1 MLPLIIIGAP
11 RSGTN
16 MLRNILTDIDGVSTW
31 PCDEINYIWRHGNI
45 KYPSDEIPVTR
56 ATPNIINYIHKK
68 FVEISVKYNSD
79 IVVEKTCANSLRV
92 PFVDAVVPEAKF
104 IFIYRDGIDVTV
116 SAKARWTA
124 ELDISYVLKKIRYVP
139 ILDLP
144 YYSIRYLWARIYR
157 FTSNEQRLPFWGPAL
172 DDMQTILKKHSLNEI
187 CALQWKHC
195 VDNAEKAFSSM
206 PASKV
211 LRVRYEDLVCHP
223 VQELQRILKHID
235 KEVDIDR
242 VINAVENVSPQSIGK
257 GRSMLSNQEIDDLES
272 LVGHTLKRYGYL

>member
-1 MLPLIIIGAP
+1 M
-11 RSGTN
+11 
-16 MLRNILTDIDGVSTW
+16 
-31 PCDEINYIWRHGNI
+31 
-45 KYPSDEIPVTR
+45 
-56 ATPNIINYIHKK
+56 
-68 FVEISVKYNSD
+68 
-79 IVVEKTCANSLRV
+79 VEKTCANSLRV

-272 LVGHTLKRYGYL
+272 LVGQTLKRYGYL